1 MPCHTVFTSTV
12 SYCTT
17 ATCADSNYRF
27 RALPYHVSYLP
38 CRHLPLRSTY
48 LEVLRYLTLPYSL
61 AHSRLALLH
70 SEDAIGGHVT
80 EDATVATNHKD

>member
-1 MPCHTVFTSTV
+1 MPCHRYCVTRTV

-27 RALPYHVSYLP
+27 RALPYHVSYLVA
-38 CRHLPLRSTY
+38 TY
-48 LEVLRYLTLPYSL
+48 LYGVHTARYYLTLPYSL